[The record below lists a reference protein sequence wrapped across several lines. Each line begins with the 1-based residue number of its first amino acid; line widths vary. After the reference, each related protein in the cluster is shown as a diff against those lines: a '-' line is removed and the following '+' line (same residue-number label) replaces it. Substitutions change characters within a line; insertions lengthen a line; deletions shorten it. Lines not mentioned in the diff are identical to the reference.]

1 MTFVGEPHDGKRMN
15 VITRLDDYGNI
26 NADLTEVT
34 VVTKGK
40 NTKSPPPRPLTEVVE
55 AVAQHQAAGFS
66 PSTEDNIQFP
76 GEKSRPGTGK
86 IEENTGNGAGNTG
99 NTAETDGRKTNR
111 VRSAR
116 LVLDPMLRGSYLR
129 LVVMSRGPVL
139 ELL

>member
-1 MTFVGEPHDGKRMN
+1 MN

-40 NTKSPPPRPLTEVVE
+40 NTKSPPPKPLAEVIE
-55 AVAQHQAAGFS
+55 AVVRHQEAGYS
-66 PSTEDNIQFP
+66 PPTKDNIP
-76 GEKSRPGTGK
+76 SADENASPGTGK
-86 IEENTGNGAGNTG
+86 NEENTGNGAGNTG

-116 LVLDPMLRGSYLR
+116 LVLNPMLRGSYLR